1 MGRKLVSRKWRI
13 EKWQYPHRTVQF
25 LFLGL
30 FLYLFIGLGSGTS
43 LSIPPNLFFRLDP
56 LLALSSMLAARQFI
70 LLFIP
75 ALIFLLV
82 TLALGRVWC
91 GWVCPLGT
99 ILDLYGHRGRRNFP
113 WWIRQIKYFI
123 LSFIL
128 IVAIFSILPLNFF
141 DPLTILWRGLSG
153 IKQLI
158 MVPSSGWPVLILPF
172 NIVLALNLFARRAW
186 CRYLCPLGGLLG
198 LISKVAWFK
207 RRVERMDQVTPC
219 KLDCPAG
226 TNVAGYVA
234 LISQGRFKEAVDLIK
249 EVNPFPAVCGHIC
262 PHPCEEN
269 CNRGEF
275 DYPIAINDLERVV
288 AEHVLRSEKSK
299 TKPMEITKKEKIAII
314 GSGPASL
321 TAAYHLRRI
330 GYYVKIFE
338 KFPFPGGMLA
348 VGIPRYRLPREVL
361 QKEIDYIKGIGVEI
375 KTNIEIDT
383 PTFEQIRKEYSAVFV
398 SVGSHE
404 SRKLG
409 VEGEDLEGVIQGVDF
424 LRDLNLEKEVKIKN
438 KVAVIGG
445 GDVAIDTARC
455 ALRLGSEV
463 TIFYRRSEK
472 EMPARTEEVE
482 EAEEEG
488 VKIRYLVTPTKILG
502 VDGKVTGMECI
513 RVKLGA
519 QDESGRRRPILI
531 HGSKF
536 VADVNMV
543 IPAISQSS
551 DLAFL
556 KDTGIET
563 IKGNRIK
570 TDKNYMTTLSGVFA
584 GGDAVT
590 GPATVIEAIGMG
602 RRAAISIDRFLQDLS
617 FPEEEEKKGIRFK
630 DIPEE
635 KRPKERKERKSTSKI
650 SIERRRNSFDEIEVG
665 LNPEAAV
672 EEAER
677 CLNWSCAECT
687 SCAKICPMGAI
698 NEKDFTS
705 DPGECLRC
713 LDCLPCPAGGIRSRG
728 DLIEVDE
735 YEFNLSR
742 RQFLASGVIGV
753 TGGILSHIGLFRK
766 RNSHLLRPPGA
777 RPETDFL
784 SKCVRC
790 GQCLEVCPQ
799 DALQPVF
806 LESGWEGILTPRLVP
821 RKGYCDPMC
830 NACGQVCP
838 TGAIPPLSLEEKRT
852 QVIGIAYLDLTRC
865 QCCLICRDMCPQRA
879 IQVVELAKGGE
890 IIKFPQVLTE
900 SCTGCGL
907 CEYICPIEGEAA
919 IRILSPVAST
929 NQGRSAMVP
938 KYSRKILEKCT

>member
-1 MGRKLVSRKWRI
+1 MGRKWVSRKWLI
-13 EKWQYPHRTVQF
+13 EKWQYLHRTAQF

-30 FLYLFIGLGSGTS
+30 FLYLFIGLGTGTS
-43 LSIPPNLFFRLDP
+43 LSIPANLFFRFDP
-56 LLALSSMLAARQFI
+56 LLALSSMLASRRFI
-70 LLFIP
+70 LVFIP
-75 ALIFLLV
+75 ALIILLI
-82 TLALGRVWC
+82 TLVLGRVWC

-99 ILDLYGHRGRRNFP
+99 ILDLYGYRGRKNIPR
-113 WWIRQIKYFI
+113 WIRQIKYFV

-128 IVAIFSILPLNFF
+128 IVAIFSILPLNFL
-141 DPLTILWRGLSG
+141 DPLTIFLRGLSG
-153 IKQLI
+153 IKQLFV
-158 MVPSSGWPVLILPF
+158 VPSSGWLILTLPF
-172 NIVLALNLFARRAW
+172 MVILALNLFTRRAW

-234 LISQGRFKEAVDLIK
+234 LISQGRFKEAVGLIK
-249 EVNPFPAVCGHIC
+249 EVNPFPAVCGHVC
-262 PHPCEEN
+262 PHLCEEN

-275 DYPIAINDLERVV
+275 DHPIAINDLGRVA
-288 AEHVLRSEKSK
+288 AEHVLRSGHARCKP
-299 TKPMEITKKEKIAII
+299 TKITKKEKIATI

-321 TAAYHLRRI
+321 TAAFHLRRM
-330 GYYVKIFE
+330 GYYVKVFE
-338 KFPFPGGMLA
+338 KLSMPGGMLA

-375 KTNIEIDT
+375 ETNVEIDK
-383 PTFEQIRKEYSAVFV
+383 PKFEQIRKEYDAVFV
-398 SVGSHE
+398 SVGSHK
-404 SRKLG
+404 SQKLG
-409 VEGEDLEGVIQGVDF
+409 VEGEDLEGVIHGVDF
-424 LRDLNLEKEVKIKN
+424 LRDLNLEKEVKIED

-472 EMPARTEEVE
+472 EMPAREEEVE

-488 VKIRYLVTPTKILG
+488 VEIKYLVTPTKIIG
-502 VDGKVTGMECI
+502 EDGKVTGIECV

-519 QDESGRRRPILI
+519 PDESGRRRPILI
-531 HGSKF
+531 DGSEF
-536 VADVNMV
+536 IADVDMV

-551 DLAFL
+551 DLACL

-563 IKGNRIK
+563 LKGNRIK

-590 GPATVIEAIGMG
+590 GPATVIEAVGMG
-602 RRAAISIDRFLQDLS
+602 RRAAISIDRYLRDRP
-617 FPEEEEKKGIRFK
+617 FPEHEEKKVIRFK

-635 KRPKERKERKSTSKI
+635 KVPKERKERKKTSKI
-650 SIERRRNSFDEIEVG
+650 SIERRRNSFDEVAVG
-665 LNPEAAV
+665 FTCGEAV

-677 CLNWSCAECT
+677 CLNWSCAECA
-687 SCAKICPMGAI
+687 SCARRCPMGAI
-698 NEKDFTS
+698 NEKDFNS
-705 DPGECLRC
+705 DPGECLQC
-713 LDCLPCPAGGIRSRG
+713 LECLPCPAGTISFRG
-728 DLIEVDE
+728 KLIKADG

-753 TGGILSHIGLFRK
+753 TGGLLSHLALFRK
-766 RNSHLLRPPGA
+766 RSSHLLRPPGA
-777 RPETDFL
+777 RPEADFL
-784 SKCVRC
+784 SQCVRC

-799 DALQPVF
+799 DALQPAF

-821 RKGYCDPMC
+821 RKGFCDPNC

-838 TGAIPPLSLEEKRT
+838 TGAIPSLSLEEKRT
-852 QVIGIAYLDLTRC
+852 QVIGTAHLDLSRC
-865 QCCLICRDMCPQRA
+865 ELCLICRDMCPQRA
-879 IQVVELAKGGE
+879 IEVVEVEKGGE
-890 IIKFPQVLTE
+890 IIRLLQIVPE
-900 SCTGCGL
+900 NCTGCGL
-907 CEYICPIEGEAA
+907 CEYICPVEGEAA
-919 IRILSPVAST
+919 IRVRAPADST
-929 NQGRSAMVP
+929 NQSRCAMV
-938 KYSRKILEKCT
+938 